1 MQTITIIC
9 LTCGYRASCHTGKLS
24 HGLYVKVMKHF
35 VFKYMFFMFVCI
47 LLPYVF
53 FVYKELNKM
62 NVGEVVTVYI
72 VIFCKCLYRGWLPKI
87 NLSWENLLMLNVRP
101 LSPVSLTTA
110 DNQCRLKTCRKTW
123 RSVLTLHHH
132 SSLAAPFCSPEAV
145 SHRAQHRSS
154 HNTAYHLV
162 EHIHTIST
170 ASLKQIQSKNKQ

>member
-1 MQTITIIC
+1 MGTGLVATQE
-9 LTCGYRASCHTGKLS
+9 SCHTGFRSKSWNILFLNICS
-24 HGLYVKVMKHF
+24 LCLF
-35 VFKYMFFMFVCI
+35 VFYYHKF
-47 LLPYVF
+47 F

-87 NLSWENLLMLNVRP
+87 NLSWENLLMLNVQP

-170 ASLKQIQSKNKQ
+170 ASRKQIQSKNKQ